1 MTGTPEYRI
10 WAGIKQRCFNP
21 NRRDYEAYGARGI
34 SLFQEWSDDFA
45 AFFAYLGP
53 RPSPAHSVDRIDGT
67 KGYIPGNVRWATPG
81 EQARNNSIARPV
93 TYNGKTQT
101 VSEWA
106 RETGIGFTT
115 IIARLNRNYP
125 IEDVFSKTKVQGGNS
140 PTKILVHNGRQ
151 QTIAQWAAE
160 IGIPK
165 SILKKRLKAGIS
177 LDRAL
182 QNPMPK
188 RNLRK
193 LRGY

>member
-125 IEDVFSKTKVQGGNS
+125 IEDVFSKTKVKGGNS

-188 RNLRK
+188 RTICAN
-193 LRGY
+193 